1 MADLVLSFSEL
12 TSNPKQFIDDWSKHY
27 DYGMEDYY
35 SKNIDTGLDNF
46 ESFLSLFEWKNG
58 MPNISKKKLEL
69 VNDFWSNIEVLRKLR
84 KNFSWKLFESTF
96 EPSKSSAIW
105 KIFLLHIINK
115 NHFPI
120 FDQHVYRFHKC
131 LDESTIEEIPNSN
144 KKKYEYYKNT
154 YLIWFNYRKEFD
166 SLNPKKMDEAFFK
179 FGQILKPLK
188 DLPFHLIY

>member
-1 MADLVLSFSEL
+1 MADLVLPFSEL

-35 SKNIDTGLDNF
+35 SKNIDNGLDDF
-46 ESFLSLFEWKNG
+46 DSFMSLFEWKNG

-69 VNDFWSNIEVLRKLR
+69 VNNFWSNIEVLRKLR
-84 KNFSWKLFESTF
+84 KNFSWELFENTF
-96 EPSKSSAIW
+96 KPSSSSAIW
-105 KIFLLHIINK
+105 KIFLLHIVDK

-131 LDESTIEEIPNSN
+131 LRESIIEEIPSSN

-154 YLIWFNYRKEFD
+154 YLSWFNFTKEFD

-188 DLPFHLIY
+188 DLPLHMIH